1 MANLDTIPQIGKPTL
16 ELLEAAGFQDVESL
30 AKAGVDDLVKELAR
44 ANRILKISKRS
55 PSRKSVEK
63 WISQACDIAGITR
76 ESADLSSMPVN
87 YELSEQVIPMIAN
100 APFAIPLPAR
110 ILMERQLGVA
120 DIPPAILLNRYS
132 GDLDVR
138 VEQRVPKSRPQ
149 KAPAAFSANVTT
161 ISKSIQRLEID
172 TSRLKST
179 EDIGD
184 TPPTRP
190 ARTPDPENDRVAL
203 LRAPRES
210 TNKGRNPQSRWY
222 IRGVLHTHSGSIW
235 FGAAIT
241 LLLLVMIPT
250 SVISAT
256 LLLLSGEMP
265 ETFGWVPGW
274 LLWVPV
280 TLPAIGIVYL
290 IFNSRGTCRVCG
302 QKLFIF
308 RPHTKNSKAHHVPGL
323 GYIIPLCFQILI
335 FRWFRCTHCGTP
347 IRLKE

>member
-1 MANLDTIPQIGKPTL
+1 MANLDSIPRIGKPTL

-44 ANRILKISKRS
+44 ANRILKIFKR
-55 PSRKSVEK
+55 PPTRKSVEK
-63 WISQACDIAGITR
+63 WISQACEISGLSK

-100 APFAIPLPAR
+100 SPFAIPLPAR
-110 ILMERQLGVA
+110 ILMDRQLSVS

-138 VEQRVPKSRPQ
+138 VDQRVPKSRPQ
-149 KAPAAFSANVTT
+149 KSPAAISGNVK
-161 ISKSIQRLEID
+161 IMSKSIQRLEID
-172 TSRLKST
+172 ASKVKST
-179 EDIGD
+179 DEVGSSS
-184 TPPTRP
+184 PTRP
-190 ARTPDPENDRVAL
+190 ARTPNQENTRIAL
-203 LRAPRES
+203 LRAPKES

-222 IRGVLHTHSGSIW
+222 IRGVLHSNAVSIW
-235 FGAAIT
+235 FGAVVT
-241 LLLLVMIPT
+241 LLMFAMVPA
-250 SVISAT
+250 SVIAAT
-256 LLLLSGEMP
+256 LLLLSREIP
-265 ETFGWVPGW
+265 ESFSWVPEW
-274 LLWVPV
+274 LLWIPV
-280 TLPAIGIVYL
+280 SLPVFGFFYL
-290 IFNSRGTCRVCG
+290 ILGCSGACRVCG
-302 QKLFIF
+302 QKLFIY

>member
-1 MANLDTIPQIGKPTL
+1 MASLDTIPRIGKPTL

-30 AKAGVDDLVKELAR
+30 AKAGVDDLVKELVR
-44 ANRILKISKRS
+44 ANRILKIFKR
-55 PSRKSVEK
+55 PPTRKSVEK
-63 WISQACDIAGITR
+63 WILQACDIAGITR

-87 YELSEQVIPMIAN
+87 YELSEQVIPMITN

-138 VEQRVPKSRPQ
+138 VEHRVPVSRSQ
-149 KAPAAFSANVTT
+149 KPPAAFSGNVKT

-172 TSRLKST
+172 ASKLKST
-179 EDIGD
+179 DEISSS
-184 TPPTRP
+184 PPTRP
-190 ARTPDPENDRVAL
+190 ARPPVQENNRVAL
-203 LRAPRES
+203 LRAPKES

-222 IRGVLHTHSGSIW
+222 IRGVLHSHSGSIW
-235 FGAAIT
+235 FGAAVT
-241 LLLLVMIPT
+241 LLLLAVIPA
-250 SVISAT
+250 SVVAAT
-256 LLLLSGEMP
+256 LLLLSGEIP
-265 ETFGWVPGW
+265 DTFGWVPGW
-274 LLWVPV
+274 LLWIPV
-280 TLPAIGIVYL
+280 SLPVVGIFFL
-290 IFNSRGTCRVCG
+290 IFGSSGTCRVCG
-302 QKLFIF
+302 QKLFVYQ
-308 RPHTKNSKAHHVPGL
+308 PHTKNSKAHHVPGL